1 MNANF
6 VFGIGNPLIDITI
19 TATDEDLISLG
30 INKGTMELVDE
41 KRQKEIFDY
50 FQSSEPRFNPGGSAP
65 NTILA
70 CAALGAH
77 SHISGKIGK
86 DHFADIYLKRVNQ
99 YGADSGLVQENGT
112 TGSSIILVTP
122 DGERSM
128 NTHLGMC
135 REYSSDNIDVKK
147 LSRSNYLYFTG
158 YMWDTESQK
167 SAIQKAISVAH
178 ENKIK
183 IVFDIADPFVVERN
197 RNEFLELIKN
207 DVDIVFANHVELK
220 ILFNSESIEHA
231 TNALIDIVD
240 SAGINLGKKG
250 SIIF

>member
-6 VFGIGNPLIDITI
+6 VFGIGNPLIDVTI

-70 CAALGAH
+70 CAALGAY

-99 YGADSGLVQENGT
+99 YGADSGLVQGNGA

-122 DGERSM
+122 DGR
-128 NTHLGMC
+128 
-135 REYSSDNIDVKK
+135 D
-147 LSRSNYLYFTG
+147 
-158 YMWDTESQK
+158 Q
-167 SAIQKAISVAH
+167 
-178 ENKIK
+178 
-183 IVFDIADPFVVERN
+183 
-197 RNEFLELIKN
+197 
-207 DVDIVFANHVELK
+207 
-220 ILFNSESIEHA
+220 
-231 TNALIDIVD
+231 
-240 SAGINLGKKG
+240 
-250 SIIF
+250 